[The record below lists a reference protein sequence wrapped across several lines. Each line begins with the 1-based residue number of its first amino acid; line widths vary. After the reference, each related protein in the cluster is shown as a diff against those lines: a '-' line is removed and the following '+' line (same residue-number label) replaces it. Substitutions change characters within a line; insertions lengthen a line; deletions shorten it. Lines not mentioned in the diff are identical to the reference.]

1 MGFALVIRYGHSLF
15 IHFSSSKPTDGIGKD
30 GDIFMV
36 TENGD
41 SDKQDR
47 NFRLFARAGVTL
59 VVVGFMLQFLDSFA
73 HLG

>member
-1 MGFALVIRYGHSLF
+1 MGFALVIRSLIVSLWF
-15 IHFSSSKPTDGIGKD
+15 KLRKPTDGIGKD